1 MLLKERN
8 CGDDGDVL
16 RIFNVKMCFRD
27 HDLEVTEGNYLA
39 DMLAQVDLSNL
50 EVMDRDVVI

>member
-16 RIFNVKMCFRD
+16 RIFNLKMSFRD
-27 HDLEVTEGNYLA
+27 HDLEVTEGNL
-39 DMLAQVDLSNL
+39 LSRYVSPGGF
-50 EVMDRDVVI
+50 E